1 MAGVAG
7 GAIELATAYVQLVP
21 SLRGAPE
28 AVAQAFS
35 GAPAQKV
42 GDRIVDGIGTAIRR
56 GGQIPAALSALAS
69 KSAAG
74 FSAATDAARLV
85 GQAFAA
91 SSRIAGEAAG
101 FINTAWQ
108 GTFTRLAPGAA
119 KALAGALPGGF
130 RPYRGCLAGSD
141 RQPGA
146 RVQRGVRPD
155 LRGLAAC
162 HRPHRQRLPV
172 RCQRRAGSRIQ
183 RRQRLLWCRVPRR
196 WRLPEVHRPHQ

>member
-35 GAPAQKV
+35 GAPAQKAGQKV

-91 SSRIAGEAAG
+91 SSRIASEAAG
-101 FINTAWQ
+101 DIH
-108 GTFTRLAPGAA
+108 
-119 KALAGALPGGF
+119 KACGG
-130 RPYRGCLAGSD
+130 R
-141 RQPGA
+141 
-146 RVQRGVRPD
+146 
-155 LRGLAAC
+155 
-162 HRPHRQRLPV
+162 
-172 RCQRRAGSRIQ
+172 
-183 RRQRLLWCRVPRR
+183 
-196 WRLPEVHRPHQ
+196 